1 MAGFSDLAFQAAMA
15 AYVVALICYGIEFAA
30 RRAMDP
36 TQLEVASREHRLVK
50 AGVGAPESL
59 YADRHIDD
67 RHIDERDID
76 ERDIDDELDDDELDE
91 GPRTQWGPLFGR
103 AAVVLTVIGALV
115 NATSVVTRGIAAG
128 RLPLGNMYEFTS
140 FICLAATTCWLIVLA
155 KFKERAL
162 GFFVMIPVAILAFV
176 AGTVLWIQAGP
187 VQPSLNSYWKWI
199 HVTTISASG
208 SVLLVSGAASAM
220 YLLRHRFDSKLL
232 AARTDATA
240 TARVQAS
247 SLARLPSLAALDKI
261 AYRTAIV
268 AFPVYTFAVIAGALW
283 AEVAWGRYWGWDPK
297 ETVAFVSWVFY
308 AGYLHARATSG
319 WRGARAAWINVVGFA
334 AIIFN
339 LFFVNMVITGL
350 HSYAG
355 VG

>member
-36 TQLEVASREHRLVK
+36 TQLEVASLEHRLVK
-50 AGVGAPESL
+50 AGAGASEPL
-59 YADRHIDD
+59 HTDRHIHD
-67 RHIDERDID
+67 RHLD
-76 ERDIDDELDDDELDE
+76 ERDIDDELDDDLDDGP

-103 AAVVLTVIGALV
+103 AAVVLTAIGAV
-115 NATSVVTRGIAAG
+115 ANGASVVTRGIAAG

-140 FICLAATTCWLIVLA
+140 FLCLAATTCWLIVLA
-155 KFKERAL
+155 RSKERAL

-199 HVTTISASG
+199 HVTTVSASG

-220 YLLRHRFDSKLL
+220 YLLRHRFDSRLL
-232 AARTDATA
+232 AARTDPAA
-240 TARVQAS
+240 TARLQAS
-247 SLARLPSLAALDKI
+247 SLSRLPSLAALDKI